1 MQRITYRVNCTMLYL
16 YIVQTKI
23 QTIFCIKI
31 NRSGFFLS
39 SRKKAALQCK
49 TKPIQPFP
57 FPINHA
63 FSGHILRLQT
73 FFFFSTRLTKGIKPT
88 YAMATTTS
96 QGFRPKSAGKQA
108 FFCYSGYKAKMMIC
122 FPSFL
127 ISLMTTEE
135 ELLRNNIRIV
145 SLRQIGHFLLPF
157 LASNVSV
164 KRITPVYDFPRGH

>member
-108 FFCYSGYKAKMMIC
+108 FFCYSGRAKKMIC
-122 FPSFL
+122 FPSIFFIFL
-127 ISLMTTEE
+127 RTSMYAMYPLL
-135 ELLRNNIRIV
+135 ELLRLDKLNIFCYCPKY
-145 SLRQIGHFLLPF
+145 S
-157 LASNVSV
+157 
-164 KRITPVYDFPRGH
+164 